1 MHLLFAKL
9 ARTCQLID
17 TFSEWIGRTVAW
29 LTLLMVLITFLVV
42 ILRYAFSTGWIA
54 MQESITYLYAL
65 VFLLGSAYTL
75 KHDGHVRVDIFY
87 RTMHPKT
94 KALVNLCGTLLLLL
108 PTCVFFFWV
117 SWDYVADSWS
127 VRESS
132 REAGNR
138 HLGHDSTS
146 LSARHFGP
154 AAQRANSVCR
164 NATPGRISHGMDGI
178 GHVSRRLWAPTFRLS
193 RRSHLGWYR
202 LTVRFSRQSYRSI

>member
-87 RTMHPKT
+87 RTMHPKS

-132 REAGNR
+132 REAGGLPGVYLLKTVILVMTALVFLQGISDLLR
-138 HLGHDSTS
+138 
-146 LSARHFGP
+146 
-154 AAQRANSVCR
+154 SVLILC
-164 NATPGRISHGMDGI
+164 AETP
-178 GHVSRRLWAPTFRLS
+178 L
-193 RRSHLGWYR
+193 
-202 LTVRFSRQSYRSI
+202 QEE